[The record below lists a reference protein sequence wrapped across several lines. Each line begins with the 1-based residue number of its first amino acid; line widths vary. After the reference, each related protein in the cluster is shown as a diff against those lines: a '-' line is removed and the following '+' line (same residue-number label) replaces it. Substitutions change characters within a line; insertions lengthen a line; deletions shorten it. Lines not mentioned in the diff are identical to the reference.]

1 MKILILNGP
10 NLNLL
15 GSREPEIYGRTSLED
30 IERALRANFPDVE
43 FVFRQSNHEGEL
55 IDLIQNTDAQGI
67 VLNAGAYTHT
77 SLALADC
84 IAAVEVPVVEVHISN
99 IFAREDIRRR
109 SIIAPVCAGTIFGFG
124 PMSYAL
130 GVQALL

>member
-109 SIIAPVCAGTIFGFG
+109 SIIAPVCAGTISGFG

>member
-15 GSREPEIYGRTSLED
+15 GSREPEIYGRTTLED

-67 VLNAGAYTHT
+67 LLNAGAYTHT

-109 SIIAPVCAGTIFGFG
+109 SLIAPVCAGTISGFG